1 MISNLEEHI
10 CPFILFEEWFHEA
23 TSKELN
29 DPNAMTLAT
38 VDQSGL
44 PNARIVLLKGYTNEG
59 FVFYT
64 NTLSVKGTELKQH
77 PRAALVFHWK
87 SLLKQIRIR
96 GDVVPVSEQEADEY
110 YASRPY
116 LSKIGAHA
124 SEQSRMLDQRETFE
138 QRIEMFKQK
147 YPENARVPRPVYW
160 SGFRLVPVE
169 IEFWADRPFRLHDRT
184 RFTRSNQANEQAQQG
199 WSHIKLY
206 P

>member
-1 MISNLEEHI
+1 M
-10 CPFILFEEWFHEA
+10 FEAWFNDAKSTEP
-23 TSKELN
+23 N

-38 VDQSGL
+38 VDQHGL
-44 PNARIVLLKGYTNEG
+44 PNARIVLLKDYTPEG

-64 NTLSVKGTELKQH
+64 NTLSVKGTELAQH

-87 SLLKQIRIR
+87 SLLKQVRIR
-96 GDVVPVSEQEADEY
+96 GDVVAVSAQEADAY

-124 SEQSRMLDQRETFE
+124 SEQSRVLDKRETFE

-147 YPENARVPRPVYW
+147 YPEGNEVPRPNYW
-160 SGFRLVPVE
+160 SGYRLVPVE

-184 RFTRSNQANEQAQQG
+184 RFTRGDASQN
-199 WSHIKLY
+199 WDHITLY